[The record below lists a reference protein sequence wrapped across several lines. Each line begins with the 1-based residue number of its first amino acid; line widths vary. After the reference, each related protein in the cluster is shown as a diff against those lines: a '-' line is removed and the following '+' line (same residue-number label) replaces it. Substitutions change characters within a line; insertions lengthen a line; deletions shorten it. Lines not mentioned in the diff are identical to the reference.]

1 MRDHIGNDVWSV
13 RMGAFR
19 VLIFLLPVAFAG
31 PSIAGPAGEAGLLE
45 EANRRWRDARC
56 RTRQEITLK
65 KKADGDGWTRSEWLW
80 YGGKRGG
87 NERVLVTITNAA
99 AIHAR
104 YPGGTL
110 PPGVELVGVGWATE
124 KPDGKGDLYL
134 ELEHPGVGARVRVY
148 YYADWVGRVSVSRLG
163 EFERWARL
171 ELLDVVS
178 TPEES
183 LDEAAPGAPPSGIAA
198 APPSVASSAPGPA
211 EVRVL
216 AASVEPARA
225 PPGTEIAL
233 RIVYSVAGP
242 PPGAEAAVVEQRV
255 VRRGGSVLTTLR
267 AEARRAAGVHEST
280 QKLRLPPDLG
290 PGVYEVEARVALEGR
305 EATGEAVFQVTGPG
319 ER

>member
-1 MRDHIGNDVWSV
+1 
-13 RMGAFR
+13 MGPLSAN
-19 VLIFLLPVAFAG
+19 
-31 PSIAGPAGEAGLLE
+31 PSGEASGLGD
-45 EANRRWRDARC
+45 ANRRWKGARC
-56 RTRQEITLK
+56 RTRQEITVK
-65 KKADGDGWTRSEWLW
+65 RKADGDGWSRSEWIF
-80 YGGKRGG
+80 YGPKKGG
-87 NERVLVTITNAA
+87 NERVLVTFTNAP

-124 KPDGKGDLYL
+124 KPEGKGDLYL
-134 ELEHPGVGARVRVY
+134 ELEHPGVGARARVY
-148 YYADWVGRVSVSRLG
+148 YYADWVGRVPASRLG

-183 LDEAAPGAPPSGIAA
+183 LDEGAPAAPLAGTATAPPSIA
-198 APPSVASSAPGPA
+198 PSAPGPA
-211 EVRVL
+211 EIGVL

-225 PPGTEIAL
+225 PPGTEVAL

-255 VRRGGSVLTTLR
+255 VKRGGSVLTTLR
-267 AEARRAAGVHEST
+267 AEARRAAGIHEST
-280 QKLRLPPDLG
+280 QKLRLPPDVA
-290 PGVYEVEARVALEGR
+290 PGVYEVEARVAVGGR
-305 EATGEAVFQVTGPG
+305 EAVAAAVFQVTGPG

>member
-1 MRDHIGNDVWSV
+1 MAEAIG
-13 RMGAFR
+13 GTLR
-19 VLIFLLPVAFAG
+19 VEWLLLAAALAAPLSAA
-31 PSIAGPAGEAGLLE
+31 PPGEAGALE
-45 EANRRWRDARC
+45 EANRRWRGARC
-56 RTRQEITLK
+56 RTRQEITVRR
-65 KKADGDGWTRSEWLW
+65 KADGDGWSKSEWLW

-87 NERVLVTITNAA
+87 NERVLVTFTNAA

-110 PPGVELVGVGWATE
+110 PPGVDLVGVGWATE
-124 KPDGKGDLYL
+124 KPDGKGDLFL
-134 ELEHPGVGARVRVY
+134 ELRHPDLGAHARVY
-148 YYADWVGRVSVSRLG
+148 YYADWVGRVSALRLG

-171 ELLDVVS
+171 ELLDIVE

-183 LDEAAPGAPPSGIAA
+183 LDEVAPAAPPTGTSASSTAA
-198 APPSVASSAPGPA
+198 APAVPGPV

-225 PPGTEIAL
+225 PPGAEVAL

-267 AEARRAAGVHEST
+267 AEARRAAGIHEST
-280 QKLRLPPDLG
+280 QKLRLPPDVA
-290 PGVYEVEARVALEGR
+290 PGVFEVEARVAVGGR
-305 EATGEAVFQVTGPG
+305 EAVAAAVFQVTGPG

>member
-1 MRDHIGNDVWSV
+1 MSNVVDRGGRAATLV
-13 RMGAFR
+13 
-19 VLIFLLPVAFAG
+19 VAMACTGPSFAG
-31 PSIAGPAGEAGLLE
+31 PPGEASALI
-45 EANRRWRDARC
+45 EANRRWKGARC
-56 RTRQEITLK
+56 RTRQEITVR
-65 KKADGDGWTRSEWLW
+65 KKADGDGWSRSEWIF
-80 YGGKRGG
+80 YGPKKGG
-87 NERVLVTITNAA
+87 NERVLVSFTNAA

-110 PPGVELVGVGWATE
+110 PPGVELVGLGWATE

-134 ELEHPGVGARVRVY
+134 ELEHPGVGARARVH
-148 YYADWVGRVSVSRLG
+148 YYADWVGRVPVSRLG

-183 LDEAAPGAPPSGIAA
+183 LDDVVPAAPRAGTAA
-198 APPSVASSAPGPA
+198 APPSAAPSPPGPA

-225 PPGTEIAL
+225 PPGAEIAL
-233 RIVYSVAGP
+233 RVVYSVSGP
-242 PPGAEAAVVEQRV
+242 APGSEATVVEQRV

-267 AEARRAAGVHEST
+267 ADARRAAGIHEST
-280 QKLRLPPDLG
+280 QKLRLPSDVA
-290 PGVYEVEARVALEGR
+290 PGVYEVEARVASGGR
-305 EATGEAVFQVTGPG
+305 EAAAAAVFQVTGPG

>member
-1 MRDHIGNDVWSV
+1 MLRASA
-13 RMGAFR
+13 MALAAAF
-19 VLIFLLPVAFAG
+19 VA
-31 PSIAGPAGEAGLLE
+31 PSPSALAAEAGGLE
-45 EANRRWRDARC
+45 DANRRWRGARC
-56 RTRQEITLK
+56 RTKQEITVR
-65 KKADGDGWTRSEWLW
+65 KKADSDGWSRSEWLW
-80 YGGKRGG
+80 YGPKKGG
-87 NERVLVTITNAA
+87 NERVLVLLTKSA

-134 ELEHPGVGARVRVY
+134 ELEHPGVGARARIY
-148 YYADWVGRVSVSRLG
+148 YYADWVGRVPLSRLG

-171 ELLDVVS
+171 DLLDIVA

-183 LDEAAPGAPPSGIAA
+183 LDEVAPSPSEIAT
-198 APPSVASSAPGPA
+198 APPSVAPSAPAPP

-225 PPGTEIAL
+225 PPGAEVAL

-255 VRRGGSVLTTLR
+255 VKRGGSVLTTLR
-267 AEARRAAGVHEST
+267 AEARRAAGIHEST
-280 QKLRLPPDLG
+280 QKLRLPPDLAA
-290 PGVYEVEARVALEGR
+290 GVYEVEARVAFGGR
-305 EATGEAVFQVTGPG
+305 EAAAAAVFQVTGPG